1 MVGGLVLA
9 EANFGCVRVAVE
21 RFLEAVVRDRV
32 QHFDANDRDVL
43 TAELLAALFE
53 LVVELAGHQHD
64 GLDLVGITNDVAFAV
79 NQARVV
85 DDRLELLDLGEVFHG
100 GGCVLETKHRLRG
113 EDDQRALE
121 VAKSVATQQVE
132 VVCRGRRLG
141 NRHGALSAQL
151 QVTLDACR
159 GVVRAHALVA
169 VRQQQDDTGGLAPL
183 GFTGADVLV
192 NDGLRAISEVTELCF
207 PGDHGVGVT
216 NGVAV
221 FEAHA
226 CVFGQRRVVDQ
237 ELAFALGTSKF
248 VDRVEFCSGV
258 RVDHHCVTLGECT
271 ATGILTCETNE
282 LAGSSQGTEGQKL
295 APTPVDAALADAFCT
310 LLRDGCDARVSSEA
324 LRKID
329 VGLSDLHEFFAGD
342 GGVQTVRKFLRTGDA
357 LLSLSLLLF
366 SELNLVEDGLHL
378 VVEVTC
384 NCFSVLVGQVTAANQ
399 VFGVLGAGGFA
410 VVDDVVHLRL
420 SHRRVVGFVV
430 ATAAVAH
437 EVDEDVLAEATAVL
451 GRESADPHD
460 SLGVVA
466 VDVEHRAAE
475 SLRYVGG
482 VVAGAGG
489 IRCGGETDLVVNHDV
504 DGAADGVT
512 AQLGEVDG
520 LGHDAKASERGVTM
534 KQDRHDGVAVRAEV

>member
-1 MVGGLVLA
+1 MY
-9 EANFGCVRVAVE
+9 
-21 RFLEAVVRDRV
+21 
-32 QHFDANDRDVL
+32 
-43 TAELLAALFE
+43 
-53 LVVELAGHQHD
+53 
-64 GLDLVGITNDVAFAV
+64 
-79 NQARVV
+79 
-85 DDRLELLDLGEVFHG
+85 
-100 GGCVLETKHRLRG
+100 
-113 EDDQRALE
+113 
-121 VAKSVATQQVE
+121 
-132 VVCRGRRLG
+132 
-141 NRHGALSAQL
+141 
-151 QVTLDACR
+151 
-159 GVVRAHALVA
+159 
-169 VRQQQDDTGGLAPL
+169 
-183 GFTGADVLV
+183 
-192 NDGLRAISEVTELCF
+192 
-207 PGDHGVGVT
+207 
-216 NGVAV
+216 
-221 FEAHA
+221 
-226 CVFGQRRVVDQ
+226 
-237 ELAFALGTSKF
+237 
-248 VDRVEFCSGV
+248 
-258 RVDHHCVTLGECT
+258 
-271 ATGILTCETNE
+271 CETNE
-282 LAGSSQGTEGQKL
+282 LAGVSQGTEGQQL

-310 LLRDGCDARVSSEA
+310 LLRDGCDAGVSSEA

-451 GRESADPHD
+451 GRQATNPHD

-475 SLRYVGG
+475 SLRHVGG

-504 DGAADGVT
+504 DGTANGVST
-512 AQLGEVDG
+512 QLSEVDG
-520 LGHDAKASERGVTM
+520 LGHDAEASERSITVEEDRNNGVS
-534 KQDRHDGVAVRAEV
+534 VRAEVQDVLLSADDALHHRVDGLEVGGVGGQSDLDFAITEHLQVGAFSTEVVLDVAGTTSLGGIDVAFELVEQGVQGLANDVG